1 LNDNSLALCMV
12 FGHTVSAGVPFFLSM
27 LDNV

>member
-12 FGHTVSAGVPFFLSM
+12 FGHTVSAGVAFFLIYA
-27 LDNV
+27 

>member
-12 FGHTVSAGVPFFLSM
+12 FGHTVSAGVAFFLIHA
-27 LDNV
+27 